1 MTRKLPVWRSLLFV
15 PVNVERYVEK
25 AHERGAD
32 AIQLDL
38 EDSVPLAEKAHA
50 RTLVAE
56 AAARVRRGGADV
68 VVRIN
73 RPWRMALRDLE
84 ASVGPDV
91 DAIALP
97 KVAGAQHVRL
107 VAEVLDELERERGLE
122 PGRTKLI
129 CMIETADAFFHAHE
143 VAAAHERIVALNL
156 GAEDFALSAGM
167 LPEPDGLHY
176 PKVSIVIAARAAGIL
191 PLGFVGTVADYKD
204 LDAYRATIARSRRLG
219 FRGSSCIHPAQV
231 AILNEEFAPGAKEV
245 AQAQGMLEAYDRAIA
260 EGRGSVEYQ
269 GRMIDVPIVERARE
283 LLAIHAAIEER
294 ARRR

>member
-143 VAAAHERIVALNL
+143 VAAAPR
-156 GAEDFALSAGM
+156 GSCRSASSARSPTTRTSTPTGRRS
-167 LPEPDGLHY
+167 PARAA
-176 PKVSIVIAARAAGIL
+176 SAFAARAASIR
-191 PLGFVGTVADYKD
+191 P
-204 LDAYRATIARSRRLG
+204 RSR
-219 FRGSSCIHPAQV
+219 S
-231 AILNEEFAPGAKEV
+231 
-245 AQAQGMLEAYDRAIA
+245 
-260 EGRGSVEYQ
+260 
-269 GRMIDVPIVERARE
+269 
-283 LLAIHAAIEER
+283 
-294 ARRR
+294 